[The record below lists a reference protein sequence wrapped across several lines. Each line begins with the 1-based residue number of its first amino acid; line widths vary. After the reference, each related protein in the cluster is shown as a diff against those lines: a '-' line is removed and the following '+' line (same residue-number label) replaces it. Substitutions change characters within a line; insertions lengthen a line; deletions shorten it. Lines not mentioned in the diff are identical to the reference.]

1 MGGGLLEWYLSL
13 CSFGAQSE
21 LKNMF
26 GLVEHLQWVHRNKFN
41 LLQRV

>member
-1 MGGGLLEWYLSL
+1 MVSL
-13 CSFGAQSE
+13 VVYFRAQSK

-26 GLVEHLQWVHRNKFN
+26 GLVEHSQWVHQNKFN